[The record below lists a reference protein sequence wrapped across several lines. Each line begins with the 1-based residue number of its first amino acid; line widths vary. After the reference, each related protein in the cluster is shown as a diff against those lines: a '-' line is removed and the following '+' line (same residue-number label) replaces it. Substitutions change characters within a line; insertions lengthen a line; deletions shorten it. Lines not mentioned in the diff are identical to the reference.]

1 MTKQRSRGGYI
12 LPMTLLVLACT
23 LLWGCELLL
32 TVSDQYAASDD
43 MVKHEQS
50 RLLAGSGWN
59 LALNQLE
66 ENGSME
72 AIQLETSAGNAA
84 VEFQMEEENQIRV
97 VSSAKADDYPSVVEG
112 TVSLLKLPWVE
123 TAEWEVCNTLQD
135 LKQPG
140 IFCANGEQ
148 MVLSDSIAQ
157 PLALT
162 SKKSDAL
169 TVSVR
174 EPLCCTALYVHGDLI
189 IEEDAFLE
197 AEAVY
202 ASGTITGSER
212 IAGSIVLEQYT
223 SGTDYH
229 VQLVERFV

>member
-23 LLWGCELLL
+23 LLWGSALLL

-84 VEFQMEEENQIRV
+84 VEFQMEEENRIKR
-97 VSSAKADDYPSVVEG
+97 SR
-112 TVSLLKLPWVE
+112 LPV
-123 TAEWEVCNTLQD
+123 
-135 LKQPG
+135 
-140 IFCANGEQ
+140 
-148 MVLSDSIAQ
+148 
-157 PLALT
+157 
-162 SKKSDAL
+162 
-169 TVSVR
+169 
-174 EPLCCTALYVHGDLI
+174 
-189 IEEDAFLE
+189 
-197 AEAVY
+197 
-202 ASGTITGSER
+202 
-212 IAGSIVLEQYT
+212 
-223 SGTDYH
+223 
-229 VQLVERFV
+229 